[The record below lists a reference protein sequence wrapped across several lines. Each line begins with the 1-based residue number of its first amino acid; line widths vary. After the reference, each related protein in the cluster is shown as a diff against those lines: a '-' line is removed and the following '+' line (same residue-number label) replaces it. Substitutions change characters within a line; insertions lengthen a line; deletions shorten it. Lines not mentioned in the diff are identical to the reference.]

1 MEMPE
6 RICKSSRRG
15 VIGSAA
21 AATATATA
29 AATNDESDPVSADE

>member
-21 AATATATA
+21 AATATA